1 MKLEPMVMLRE
12 ACEVIPEN
20 IYPAKG
26 GRKPGTD
33 YWLVIAVSDHGA
45 HLIGFNSEE
54 ELHKQFIQAVP
65 EREVAKGCPRCAE
78 LEQELLA
85 VNTALQESGDRA
97 TTISEQLGTIK
108 ALNTALGG
116 VDSNSTENLIA
127 AFNVDYRE
135 DGQGLI
141 SLVRELTAENVR
153 LVDKLETSGFSPFTE
168 EVEDILR
175 ARVKALESAIEL
187 MRVAGGRE
195 EFQMAFD
202 LAKDLLK

>member
-1 MKLEPMVMLRE
+1 MLEFATIVP
-12 ACEVIPEN
+12 
-20 IYPAKG
+20 
-26 GRKPGTD
+26 
-33 YWLVIAVSDHGA
+33 WLA
-45 HLIGFNSEE
+45 
-54 ELHKQFIQAVP
+54 
-65 EREVAKGCPRCAE
+65 
-78 LEQELLA
+78 
-85 VNTALQESGDRA
+85 TARA

-116 VDSNSTENLIA
+116 VDSTSTENLIA

-175 ARVKALESAIEL
+175 ARVKTLESAIEL
-187 MRVAGGRE
+187 MRVTGGRE

-202 LAKDLLK
+202 LAKDLLKCTSHSNCPYVSRIDTFLSTRTPS